1 MAARRIP
8 TPQHPTAMAMDEL
21 DFRPCWPANANLVRQ
36 VAIRC
41 YAPYY
46 RDLWEPGGM
55 DVYLDTL
62 YEPIALASELADP
75 NLRFEIAYLRAE
87 PVGFSKVHFRC
98 DRAGTTNAAY
108 LERVYVAPSVTGA
121 GVGRR
126 LIERMIAGAREQG
139 RDWIWLQAMAD
150 AEKPLERYRAL
161 GFVECERTRLD
172 LPKVRPGRGSMV
184 VLRKDLRR
192 PAT

>member
-1 MAARRIP
+1 
-8 TPQHPTAMAMDEL
+8 MAMDEL
-21 DFRPCWPANANLVRQ
+21 EFRRCLPANANLLRQ
-36 VAIRC
+36 VAISC

-46 RDLWEPGGM
+46 QDLWEPGGM
-55 DVYLDTL
+55 EVYLNTL

-98 DRAGTTNAAY
+98 DRAGTMNAAY

-126 LIERMIAGAREQG
+126 LIERMIAGARDHG

-161 GFVECERTRLD
+161 GFIECERTRLD
-172 LPKVRPGRGSMV
+172 VPKVRPGRAGMV
-184 VLRKDLRR
+184 VLRKYLRT
-192 PAT
+192 PGP

>member
-1 MAARRIP
+1 MVTDEPEFRRC
-8 TPQHPTAMAMDEL
+8 
-21 DFRPCWPANANLVRQ
+21 RPENANLLRQ
-36 VAIRC
+36 VAISC

-46 RDLWEPGGM
+46 KDLWEPGGM
-55 DVYLDTL
+55 DVYLNSL
-62 YEPIALASELADP
+62 YEPVALASELADP
-75 NLRFEIAYLRAE
+75 NLRFEIAYLRGE

-126 LIERMIAGAREQG
+126 LIERMIAGARDHG

-172 LPKVRPGRGSMV
+172 LPKVRSARAGMV
-184 VLRKDLRR
+184 VLRKDLRGS
-192 PAT
+192 AA